1 MINSSKTYST
11 QKLYKAYNELMKFK
25 KISVSPFHER
35 FIFPYICGTYFGY
48 RKVDVLR
55 VVAIAKSISQN
66 PKYLDVGC
74 GYGDFLEK
82 IREFIPDAI
91 GIEKDGGIF
100 YEFNRVK
107 PDYVHI
113 RDVSLDLNQKY
124 DVIFVGW
131 MDPGVDFRKAVA
143 KSTDCIITNFD
154 TGGQCGIN
162 GGCEYEEFGFRRIA
176 WWRTP
181 SWIDVNYE
189 IMNKYYTSLTNEIKE
204 ELSKLRS
211 AHTIWYV
218 YTKENL
224 SSTVGWALK
233 LWMKNETQLSLEDEK
248 YNFEQLLDECGY
260 HYNEELSVLI
270 SVKKALW
277 QVSFE

>member
-48 RKVDVLR
+48 RKV
-55 VVAIAKSISQN
+55 
-66 PKYLDVGC
+66 
-74 GYGDFLEK
+74 
-82 IREFIPDAI
+82 
-91 GIEKDGGIF
+91 
-100 YEFNRVK
+100 
-107 PDYVHI
+107 
-113 RDVSLDLNQKY
+113 
-124 DVIFVGW
+124 
-131 MDPGVDFRKAVA
+131 VA
-143 KSTDCIITNFD
+143 KSTDVIITTLD
-154 TGGQCGIN
+154 QGISLAA
-162 GGCEYEEFGFRRIA
+162 EFEEFGFRRIA

-189 IMNKYYTSLTNEIKE
+189 IMNKYYTKMTNEIKE

-224 SSTVGWALK
+224 
-233 LWMKNETQLSLEDEK
+233 
-248 YNFEQLLDECGY
+248 
-260 HYNEELSVLI
+260 
-270 SVKKALW
+270 
-277 QVSFE
+277 

>member
-55 VVAIAKSISQN
+55 VVAIAKSISSN

-143 KSTDCIITNFD
+143 KSTDVIITTLD
-154 TGGQCGIN
+154 QGISLAA
-162 GGCEYEEFGFRRIA
+162 EFEEFGFRRIA

-189 IMNKYYTSLTNEIKE
+189 IMNKYYTKMSNEE
-204 ELSKLRS
+204 HDYLFDLRG
-211 AHTIWYV
+211 AHNLWYV
-218 YTKENL
+218 
-224 SSTVGWALK
+224 
-233 LWMKNETQLSLEDEK
+233 
-248 YNFEQLLDECGY
+248 
-260 HYNEELSVLI
+260 
-270 SVKKALW
+270 
-277 QVSFE
+277 